1 MGLEMVTMEF
11 SEGTD
16 LKKLWEY
23 ISETWNLKD
32 NPDWDKDERGNV
44 QEFSWMSEPL
54 DAETTEKLEK
64 ISEETVGNSMIY
76 VMPVSY
82 THLDV
87 YKRQGQASGLAAR
100 IKVGS

>member
-1 MGLEMVTMEF
+1 MEKEKRRLAF
-11 SEGTD
+11 IFDHVNTKRKSNGFGNGYHGIFRRNGF
-16 LKKLWEY
+16 KKLWEY

-64 ISEETVGNSMIY
+64 YQKKLLVI
-76 VMPVSY
+76 
-82 THLDV
+82 
-87 YKRQGQASGLAAR
+87 R
-100 IKVGS
+100 

>member
-64 ISEETVGNSMIY
+64 ISEETFGNSMIY
-76 VMPVSY
+76 VMPY
-82 THLDV
+82 IYMEGRIL
-87 YKRQGQASGLAAR
+87 KRWFSSILC
-100 IKVGS
+100 V